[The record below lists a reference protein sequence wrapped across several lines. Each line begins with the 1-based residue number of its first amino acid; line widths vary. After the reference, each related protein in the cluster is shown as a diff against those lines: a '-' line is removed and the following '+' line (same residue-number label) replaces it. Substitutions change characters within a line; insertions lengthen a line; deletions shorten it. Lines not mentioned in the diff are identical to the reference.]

1 MNECQFEEA
10 LMDEIQAAGLNVDN
24 NADDLSSEAIARIAA
39 RTDLDDVI
47 LWMSETLTDQFKA
60 AFCNYADRN
69 DAELG
74 RLCVSHMESYL
85 RGLIRNNWQ
94 QAHACIKAGE
104 MSEAEERENESIW
117 RRYMH

>member
-74 RLCVSHMESYL
+74 RLCVC
-85 RGLIRNNWQ
+85 GLYFVHQRFFKLASVHSGSPNT
-94 QAHACIKAGE
+94 
-104 MSEAEERENESIW
+104 
-117 RRYMH
+117 